1 MKLTTIWVIMK
12 LSPLFQ
18 HHKGSLR
25 CLNNIRL
32 NKRID
37 NWALV
42 VVAMPINTARVEIQ
56 LLEGATTL
64 TPMAIVIPMPVV
76 SQVAKA
82 TIKLRKPSCSSSQCQ
97 VLKPLPQETMK
108 IG

>member
-12 LSPLFQ
+12 LSTLFQ
-18 HHKGSLR
+18 HPRGSLR

-37 NWALV
+37 KWV

-56 LLEGATTL
+56 LREGGTTPTLMATVIL
-64 TPMAIVIPMPVV
+64 TPVV
-76 SQVAKA
+76 SQVARA
-82 TIKLRKPSCSSSQCQ
+82 TIKLRRPNCSSSQWE
-97 VLKPLPQETMK
+97 VLKPPQETMK
-108 IG
+108 IE